1 MSSALSAVM
10 RSRAAT
16 RSSAVWSAWKGRK
29 GRNLWDLLTA
39 EPPEALASDSRG
51 GRRRLLFGY
60 QAKAC
65 VNVGKSLEFRPTF
78 CDRDHL

>member
-1 MSSALSAVM
+1 
-10 RSRAAT
+10 
-16 RSSAVWSAWKGRK
+16 
-29 GRNLWDLLTA
+29 LWDLLTA

-60 QAKAC
+60 QTKAC

-78 CDRDHL
+78 CDRYHL

>member
-1 MSSALSAVM
+1 MKQGGHAIKRRLVSLEGKEGKEFVGL
-10 RSRAAT
+10 
-16 RSSAVWSAWKGRK
+16 V
-29 GRNLWDLLTA
+29 LTA